1 MFDSSVLRDGH
12 LLRKIPWFPQEFDL
26 SPGYVL
32 WYGAGRQ
39 HLFARFREDIRTFKD
54 IQFFFS
60 LDSLGR
66 FWSLL
71 LQSSA
76 FCSFLQFLAAGA
88 MIGDDIIVSKRPGV
102 VVVVGERR
110 LLQSD
115 CRDE

>member
-26 SPGYVL
+26 SPGHHVKIQ
-32 WYGAGRQ
+32 G
-39 HLFARFREDIRTFKD
+39 TFKD

-76 FCSFLQFLAAGA
+76 FCSSFLQFLAAGA